1 MAAANEQ
8 LTVGML
14 MKRLAAACK
23 KDPTIV
29 NKRIITGDD
38 IEGNGYHGLWFDIT
52 SDPEEVKECI
62 EASNG
67 LSESETNDP
76 TQLVIIG

>member
-1 MAAANEQ
+1 MAAYKQ
-8 LTVGML
+8 LTVGTL
-14 MKRLAAACK
+14 MKRLTAACK
-23 KDPTIV
+23 KDPTII
-29 NKRIITGDD
+29 NKRVITGDD
-38 IEGNGYHGLWFDIT
+38 IEGNGYHGLWFAIT

-67 LSESETNDP
+67 LSESETDDP

>member
-1 MAAANEQ
+1 MAASKQ

-14 MKRLAAACK
+14 VKRLIEACK
-23 KDPTIV
+23 KDPTIA

-52 SDPEEVKECI
+52 SDPETVKECI

-67 LSESETNDP
+67 VIESETEDP